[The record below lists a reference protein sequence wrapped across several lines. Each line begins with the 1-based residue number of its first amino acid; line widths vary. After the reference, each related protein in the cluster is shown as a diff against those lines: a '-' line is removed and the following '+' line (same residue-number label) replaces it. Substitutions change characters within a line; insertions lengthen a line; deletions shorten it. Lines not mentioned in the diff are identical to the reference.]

1 MKKSLAGIKGPL
13 AGILLLLAFG
23 GASAAAQSHGTVV
36 RTAAAADVRQ
46 AAAAIDA
53 RYNAMKSLRAEFTE
67 SYSGGGIRR
76 VETGTLWIKK
86 PGKMRWD
93 YTSPQK
99 KTFVTDGSTAWFYN
113 PAERQARRTPLKSLD
128 DLRSPLRFL
137 LGRTKLEKE
146 VRGLSLAPDVRP
158 QTPGDLVLRGVPVGM
173 EDRVSVLLLESDSQG
188 FLRRIVIEELDG
200 STTEFRL
207 ENQRENVP
215 VNDAEFSFHPP
226 AGVEVLQGNQLQ
238 P

>member
-1 MKKSLAGIKGPL
+1 MKRQLAGTV
-13 AGILLLLAFG
+13 LLLAI
-23 GASAAAQSHGTVV
+23 GAAMLSGSAAAQSHATNV
-36 RTAAAADVRQ
+36 RE

-53 RYNAMKSLRAEFTE
+53 RYNRMKSLRAEFTE

-76 VETGTLWIKK
+76 VESGTLWIKK

-113 PAERQARRTPLKSLD
+113 PAERQARRTPLKSLN

-146 VRGLSLAPDVRP
+146 VRGLSLAPDVHP
-158 QTPGDLVLRGVPVGM
+158 ETPGDLVLRGVPVGM
-173 EDRVSVLLLESDSQG
+173 EDRVSVLLLECDGQG
-188 FLRRIVIEELDG
+188 FLRRIVMQELDG

-207 ENQRENVP
+207 ENQRENVAI
-215 VNDAEFSFHPP
+215 NNGEFNFRPP
-226 AGVEVLQGNQLQ
+226 AGVEVLQGNQLE

>member
-1 MKKSLAGIKGPL
+1 MKRQLAGIVL
-13 AGILLLLAFG
+13 QLAFG
-23 GASAAAQSHGTVV
+23 AAMLSGSAAAQSHGT
-36 RTAAAADVRQ
+36 DVRQ

-53 RYNAMKSLRAEFTE
+53 RYNGMKSLRAEFTE

-76 VETGTLWIKK
+76 VENGTLWIKK

-99 KTFVTDGSTAWFYN
+99 KTFVTDGTTAWFYN
-113 PAERQARRTPLKSLD
+113 PAERQARRTPLKSLN

-146 VRGLSLAPDVRP
+146 VRGLSLAPDVHP
-158 QTPGDLVLRGVPVGM
+158 ETPGDLVLRGVPVGM
-173 EDRVSVLLLESDSQG
+173 EDRVSVLLLESDGQG
-188 FLRRIVIEELDG
+188 FLRRIVMQELDG
-200 STTEFRL
+200 GTTEFRL
-207 ENQRENVP
+207 ENQRENVAI
-215 VNDAEFSFHPP
+215 NDGEFSFHPP
-226 AGVEVLQGNQLQ
+226 AGVEVLQGNQLE